1 MAGMPLSRDCW
12 VATRDSWAAQPRS
25 GSGFGMSA
33 DSRRLLCISL
43 HDVAP
48 ATLDDCAN
56 TLAFLDD
63 LGLGPVALLVVPDY
77 HGLGRADRDD
87 RFASFIA
94 SRILRGDEVVLHGYR
109 HTDTA
114 PRPCGIR
121 EWLVRRV
128 YTDNEG
134 EFSQLDFEMARTRIL
149 RGLVVLRSAGW
160 HPTGFVAPAWL
171 MSPSALCALEE
182 TPLQY
187 CATRVCGGTRRRD
200 PVTGLPHRVWS
211 SALVRPAT
219 RALADVESGLVGTS
233 CDQHGCSRR
242 IASSRPALP
251 RRWSNCGGRL
261 LSQLE
266 DREVVTEAQL
276 IPPPSRAALLRG
288 TPFWTEPEN
297 SRHHDR
303 VNAKA
308 CRLAGVDMDGGAR

>member
-1 MAGMPLSRDCW
+1 
-12 VATRDSWAAQPRS
+12 
-25 GSGFGMSA
+25 MSA

-87 RFASFIA
+87 RFASFIE
-94 SRILRGDEVVLHGYR
+94 SRILRGDEIVLHGYR

-187 CATRVCGGTRRRD
+187 CATRNAVVVLQSG
-200 PVTGLPHRVWS
+200 HRIAAPS
-211 SALVRPAT
+211 LVVST
-219 RALADVESGLVGTS
+219 RAAWRRALSPMWNQALLAHHATS
-233 CDQHGCSRR
+233 KVVRVALHPADLRFPAMEQLWRR
-242 IASSRPALP
+242 LF
-251 RRWSNCGGRL
+251 
-261 LSQLE
+261 SQLE

-276 IPPPSRAALLRG
+276 IPPPSRRAALARDTLRG
-288 TPFWTEPEN
+288 G
-297 SRHHDR
+297 S
-303 VNAKA
+303 
-308 CRLAGVDMDGGAR
+308 